1 MKIVISER
9 LIDAGSFSGTNDWKI
24 IEEQIIKA
32 IKAIEWPPGS
42 GSFTLFDQSGKKR
55 GQGSGVKPIK
65 DTCMN
70 HLKSLGWSLETPL
83 PIAVLKKPGKMDAT
97 YPVGKRLF
105 CVEWE
110 TGNIS
115 SSHRALNKMALGI
128 LKGVLIGGALILP
141 TRAMYK
147 YLTDR
152 VGNFPELEPYFP
164 LWKALKVDEG
174 LLIVIAIEHDAVSQ
188 SVPRIPKGTNGRAVQ

>member
-1 MKIVISER
+1 MK
-9 LIDAGSFSGTNDWKI
+9 L
-24 IEEQIIKA
+24 
-32 IKAIEWPPGS
+32 
-42 GSFTLFDQSGKKR
+42 
-55 GQGSGVKPIK
+55 IK
-65 DTCMN
+65 DACMS
-70 HLKSLGWSLETPL
+70 HLKSLGWSLETPI

-97 YPVGKRLF
+97 YPVGNRLF

-115 SSHRALNKMALGI
+115 SSHRAMNKMALGI

-164 LWKALKVDEG
+164 LWKALKVEEG
-174 LLIVIAIEHDAVSQ
+174 LLAVIAIEHDSVSR
-188 SVPRIPKGTNGRAVQ
+188 SVPRIPKGTNGRAIQ